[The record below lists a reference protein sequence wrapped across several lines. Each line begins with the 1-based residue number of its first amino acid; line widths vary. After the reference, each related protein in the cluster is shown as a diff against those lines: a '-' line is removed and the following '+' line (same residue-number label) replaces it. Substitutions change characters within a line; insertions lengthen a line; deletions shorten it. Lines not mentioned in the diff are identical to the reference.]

1 MRKLLRSLRLDQSDS
16 HIFAEAAEA
25 GEWAVP
31 GTFAFLELEP
41 EKAARKDWLAF
52 TSSWL
57 GCTTFGRCS
66 LVEVAEIQEAEFFAL
81 VERLARHFVERYGA
95 SSLTAALPAAREEAE
110 LAASLAR
117 EHKTG
122 TLLAIARE
130 LDEAGSIRESYRV
143 IRPKRAGEHAKIWT
157 LVEGDEEPAVAP
169 GICPQVASSI
179 KDASGRST

>member
-1 MRKLLRSLRLDQSDS
+1 MRLDQSDS

-95 SSLTAALPAAREEAE
+95 PSLAAALPAAREEAE

-122 TLLAIARE
+122 TLLPLRE
-130 LDEAGSIRESYRV
+130 LDEAGSIREHRV
-143 IRPKRAGEHAKIWT
+143 IRPKRAGEHAK
-157 LVEGDEEPAVAP
+157 
-169 GICPQVASSI
+169 S
-179 KDASGRST
+179 DACGRR